1 MRLSAAKLF
10 HSVLGS
16 RPETA
21 DAMFRHGAALII
33 HLLCSLPLYDLTG
46 CSFPHELNSS
56 MSDSIIYLL
65 IGLVIAALFLLAY
78 LLHLIG
84 ELRLQS
90 EATSGKI
97 DSIEIR
103 PEQFA
108 DAFVQNQKIFE
119 GVISKSWK
127 ELGIENDLG
136 ELKSD
141 SRKMTDSITEV
152 QSIFQRKQDAA
163 NWAELSLEEI
173 LKDNFSEVHFRKKLP
188 KIGGVI
194 PDAHMKLHD
203 GRILCID
210 SKFPIEAFKKM
221 EKVEDGRSRK
231 AEQTNFLKAIR
242 RHFEKVAED
251 YVKHE
256 EGTTEIAY
264 MYIASERIYEHL
276 ISPDNEAESGLM
288 REAANLG
295 VVICSPAT
303 LIANMHLIRIAER
316 AMRISQKTKDIAIG
330 HSRLQK
336 TIDTLESSWDTLSI
350 HILNANK
357 NRDNVQKLIEK
368 IKSDISDIAET
379 PVEES
384 D

>member
-1 MRLSAAKLF
+1 
-10 HSVLGS
+10 
-16 RPETA
+16 
-21 DAMFRHGAALII
+21 
-33 HLLCSLPLYDLTG
+33 
-46 CSFPHELNSS
+46 

-65 IGLVIAALFLLAY
+65 IGLVILTLFLLAY

-90 EATSGKI
+90 ETTSGKI
-97 DSIEIR
+97 DNIEIR

-108 DAFVQNQKIFE
+108 DAFVQNQKVFE

-127 ELGIENDLG
+127 ELGIERDLG
-136 ELKSD
+136 EIKSD
-141 SRKMTDSITEV
+141 SRKMTDSIQEV

-163 NWAELSLEEI
+163 GWAELSLEE
-173 LKDNFSEVHFRKKLP
+173 LLRDNFSEVHIRKKVA

-194 PDAHMKLHD
+194 PDAHMNLHD

-210 SKFPIEAFKKM
+210 SKFPIEAFKNM
-221 EKVEDGRSRK
+221 EKIEDGRTRK
-231 AEQTNFLKAIR
+231 GVQKKFLKAVKG
-242 RHFEKVAED
+242 HFEKVADD
-251 YVKHE
+251 YVKPE

-264 MYIASERIYEHL
+264 MYVASERIYEHL
-276 ISPDNEAESGLM
+276 ISPGNEDESGLI
-288 REAANLG
+288 RDAANLG

-316 AMRISQKTKDIAIG
+316 AIRISQRTKDIAKG

-336 TIDTLESSWDTLSI
+336 TVGTLESSWNTLSS
-350 HILNANK
+350 HILNANN
-357 NRDNVQKLIEK
+357 NRENVQGLIEK
-368 IKSDISDIAET
+368 IKSDINNLNMDET
-379 PVEES
+379 PLEES